1 MTTQTPRPLLLLVD
15 DSPEIA
21 IVVQRLA
28 RGAEYD
34 VVVSPDVPDAWSH
47 LSAKKVHL
55 VLLDL
60 NLPGENGAV
69 LCTRLRGTAE
79 LSHVPI
85 ALFRHW
91 DRTEDI
97 VAGLAA
103 GADFV
108 VSKELLCRPDEWR
121 IRIRELLTSLDRRT
135 AELSLSLP
143 GVSDLNLAVE
153 RRPEAVNRALRV
165 PQLRSLNRELL
176 ETLLERAAAKAAW
189 RHPNVWLLPDDRGLL
204 RESVAKID
212 PQQLL
217 DFVAALAE
225 QLWCVAGSAARDAF
239 AGALRA
245 ALTGRADPVEP

>member
-21 IVVQRLA
+21 VVVQRLA

-34 VVVSPDVPDAWSH
+34 VVVSADVPDAWSY
-47 LSAKKVHL
+47 LSAKKAHL

-79 LSHVPI
+79 LSDTPV
-85 ALFRHW
+85 AVFSHW

-97 VAGLAA
+97 IAGLAA

-108 VSKELLCRPDEWR
+108 VSKELLCRPAEWA
-121 IRIRELLTSLDRRT
+121 IRIRELLASLDRRT
-135 AELSLSLP
+135 GELSLSLP
-143 GVSDLNLAVE
+143 GASELNLAVE
-153 RRPEAVNRALRV
+153 RRHEAVNRALRV

-176 ETLLERAAAKAAW
+176 DTLLERAAVKAAW

-212 PQQLL
+212 PRQLL
-217 DFVAALAE
+217 DFAAALAE

-239 AGALRA
+239 ADALRA
-245 ALTGRADPVEP
+245 ALTGKADPVEP

>member
-34 VVVSPDVPDAWSH
+34 VVVSPDVPDAWSC
-47 LSAKKVHL
+47 LSAKKAHL

-69 LCTRLRGTAE
+69 LCRRLRGTAE
-79 LSHVPI
+79 LSEVPV
-85 ALFRHW
+85 AVFSHW

-97 VAGLAA
+97 LAGLAA

-135 AELSLSLP
+135 GELSLSLP
-143 GVSDLNLAVE
+143 GVSELSLAVE
-153 RRPEAVNRALRV
+153 RRHEAINRALRV
-165 PQLRSLNRELL
+165 PPLRSLNRELVD
-176 ETLLERAAAKAAW
+176 TLLERAAVKAAW
-189 RHPNVWLLPDDRGLL
+189 RHAHVWLLPDDRGVL
-204 RESVAKID
+204 RESVAKIE

-217 DFVAALAE
+217 DFAAAVAE
-225 QLWCVAGSAARDAF
+225 QLWCVAGSAASEAF
-239 AGALRA
+239 ADAVRA
-245 ALTGRADPVEP
+245 TLTGKADPVEP